1 MKLSKLSYA
10 VVVASLMAAGA
21 AQAAVKTSGSV
32 AFTTD
37 YKFRGISQT
46 SANAAVQGSLTATH
60 DSGAYATVWG
70 SSVDSLTGGSEM
82 DFLLGYSAAAGDIT
96 YDVGVMRYSYPGAT
110 AKNYGT
116 KPDYN
121 EVYASASAYGA
132 KIGAAYSDDY
142 FGDTGAFSYIY
153 GSYSKEIAGVGL
165 TAYVAQNKFHDNGA
179 GEGLDNFL
187 LGTATNQTSYLDY
200 KLAASK
206 QIEGLTVEVAYIGT
220 DLASADCPD
229 EINCDG
235 RVVATVSKSF

>member
-121 EVYASASAYGA
+121 EVYASASG
-132 KIGAAYSDDY
+132 GTPDY
-142 FGDTGAFSYIY
+142 DYIWEDLTTGATTTNTTWGGRNPYRCHDRVYFSRLC
-153 GSYSKEIAGVGL
+153 SS
-165 TAYVAQNKFHDNGA
+165 
-179 GEGLDNFL
+179 
-187 LGTATNQTSYLDY
+187 
-200 KLAASK
+200 
-206 QIEGLTVEVAYIGT
+206 
-220 DLASADCPD
+220 DL
-229 EINCDG
+229 
-235 RVVATVSKSF
+235 RK

>member
-46 SANAAVQGSLTATH
+46 SANAAVQGSLTAAH

-70 SSVDSLTGGSEM
+70 SSVNGLTGGSEM
-82 DFLLGYSAAAGDIT
+82 DFLLGYTAAAGDVT
-96 YDVGVMRYSYPGAT
+96 YDVGVMRYAYPGAT
-110 AKNYGT
+110 AANTAGN

-121 EVYASASAYGA
+121 EVYASATAYGV
-132 KIGAAYSDDY
+132 KVGAAYSDDY
-142 FGDTGAFSYIY
+142 FGDTGNFSYIY
-153 GSYSKEIAGVGL
+153 GSYSKEVAGVAL
-165 TAYVAQNKFHDNGA
+165 SASVAQNKFYDNG
-179 GEGLDNFL
+179 GMGKFL
-187 LGTATNQTSYLDY
+187 GSTPNDTSYIDY

-206 QIEGLTVEVAYIGT
+206 QIEGMTVEVAYVGS
-220 DLASADCPD
+220 DLAEGDYSKVDA
-229 EINCDG
+229 EG